1 MANREKLI
9 WREICEI
16 QKSKK
21 YKIEFFFIR
30 ENVPENIKRKKRQ
43 TKLKKTEKN
52 TKLFFF
58 NFLIWDEM
66 GFLKKGDRN
75 FIFRKFSRAI
85 SE

>member
-9 WREICEI
+9 WREIGEI

-52 TKLFFF
+52 TKL
-58 NFLIWDEM
+58 
-66 GFLKKGDRN
+66 
-75 FIFRKFSRAI
+75 IF
-85 SE
+85 

>member
-1 MANREKLI
+1 MTNREKLI
-9 WREICEI
+9 WREIGEI

-52 TKLFFF
+52 TKFIFL
-58 NFLIWDEM
+58 NFLVWDKK